1 MPLKLNSSG
10 GGSVTLD
17 VPSTASNFTATI
29 PANTGTVVTTGST
42 GVVTQT
48 MLAGSVAGNGPAF
61 SARSAS
67 DQTVSNNTAT
77 KITLATEDFDTASCF
92 SSSRFTPNVAGYYSI
107 SGVAAGRSSSTSAAA
122 LVEVAIYKNGV
133 ASGVPGSYVYIPNS
147 PYFDQAV
154 SQNTVLVYLNG
165 TTDYVE
171 MYGRVIVASGTPTLL
186 NGACVFT
193 GFLARAA

>member
-61 SARSAS
+61 GATSAAT
-67 DQTVSNNTAT
+67 QNVTSNVLT
-77 KITLATEDFDTASCF
+77 KLTLGTELYDTASCF
-92 SSSRFTPNVAGYYSI
+92 SSSRFTPSVAGYYLI
-107 SGVAAGRSSSTSAAA
+107 VGFGSGTTTDGGARVDLA
-122 LVEVAIYKNGV
+122 EVRLYKNGV
-133 ASGVPGSYVYIPNS
+133 SQPGYGTFNYAPSYLSVS
-147 PYFDQAV
+147 SSSMHQA
-154 SQNTVLVYLNG
+154 LIYLNG

-171 MYGRVIVASGTPTLL
+171 LYGRIVASGTPQFENST
-186 NGACVFT
+186 NMY
-193 GFLARAA
+193 GFLARTA